1 MVVLC
6 LRLFIDLFP
15 FCSLFLYA
23 VLRLSQSR
31 PRHPAHGRWIP
42 ALRLRYQR
50 SQSQRLGHQR
60 KYLYLLRPGIA
71 VVFEDV
77 YVYGWMVYVCD
88 ADFLLPSEQHT
99 SARQREMRVM
109 DFCGKKREPKGRDN
123 DLQTIRRSSKVVLA
137 DVIVPEQMGQEQ
149 RERANDPCYSLS
161 LSLPRSLP
169 VTRWAYS
176 LLGTIASHS
185 VCRLRVCPGCS
196 FLAESTPPRRLSRR
210 RWGTPLSDAR
220 TPSCAPHHLLFL
232 LPVEPRAN
240 NNKQPPKVN
249 SMAIFSRSARQR

>member
-109 DFCGKKREPKGRDN
+109 DFCGKE
-123 DLQTIRRSSKVVLA
+123 
-137 DVIVPEQMGQEQ
+137 
-149 RERANDPCYSLS
+149 RERESQRAETTICRPLGEAPKLFWQTLLCRSRWGKSRERELMIRATLSASIPSSHPVGLFSFGDDRFSLCLPS
-161 LSLPRSLP
+161 AGLPR
-169 VTRWAYS
+169 
-176 LLGTIASHS
+176 
-185 VCRLRVCPGCS
+185 
-196 FLAESTPPRRLSRR
+196 
-210 RWGTPLSDAR
+210 
-220 TPSCAPHHLLFL
+220 LLF
-232 LPVEPRAN
+232 PCGI
-240 NNKQPPKVN
+240 N
-249 SMAIFSRSARQR
+249 SAPASFTKEMGHAP